1 MDTLIGMRTF
11 ITVVKTGSFT
21 AAADRLGLSKALASK
36 YLNQLE
42 QRLGVRLLNRTTR
55 HLSLTEVGE
64 VYYARCQSLLEA
76 VDELEAAIQDRH
88 ESPSGH
94 LTLTAPQTFGERYLA
109 PVVAAFLEQYPQMS
123 VALNLTDRFIN
134 LLEEGFD
141 LGVRIGELAD
151 SSLVARRLATIQ
163 VATYAAPRYLERC
176 GIPVHPRELGAHAC
190 VIDTNVDAPA
200 RWLYVID
207 GERQA
212 VDVRGPFHAN
222 SAWAVRELAIAG
234 AGIGRGP
241 VYAIADAVRDGRLR
255 VLLQPYETVDYGL
268 YVVYPH
274 RRYLAA
280 KVRAFIEFL
289 AGRFGGRPD
298 WDWS

>member
-11 ITVVKTGSFT
+11 ITVVNTGSFT
-21 AAADRLGLSKALASK
+21 AAADRLGVSKALTSK

-64 VYYARCQSLLEA
+64 VYYARCQPLLEA

-88 ESPSGH
+88 ESPRGH
-94 LTLTAPQTFGERYLA
+94 LILTAPQTFGEKSLA
-109 PVVAAFLEQYPQMS
+109 PVIAAFLEQYPQVT
-123 VALNLTDRFIN
+123 VALQLTDRFVN
-134 LLEEGFD
+134 LLEEGVD
-141 LGVRIGELAD
+141 VGVRIGELAD
-151 SSLVARRLATIQ
+151 SSLVARRLATIR
-163 VATYAAPRYLERC
+163 VATYAAPRYLERH
-176 GIPVHPRELGAHAC
+176 GAPMHPRELGAHTC
-190 VIDTNVDAPA
+190 VIDTNVDAPT
-200 RWLYVID
+200 RWRYGIE
-207 GERQA
+207 GEQQT
-212 VDVRGPFHAN
+212 VDVQGPFHAN

-255 VLLQPYETVDYGL
+255 ALFHAYETVEYGL
-268 YVVYPH
+268 YAVYPH

-289 AGRFGGRPD
+289 AGRFGGWPD